1 MINGLTDFNLLLLL
15 LVGGLSVA
23 FIALTWSHKH
33 LKNQLLNANKQLY
46 SLKNEF
52 RAMNSGHL
60 GMGRKLRAFAQEIA
74 SVEQAQQLTGQSD
87 DNAKSFEQAG
97 VLLAKGVSIEEV
109 VQVCGISPAEAELL
123 AILRHSAPA
132 NVAQVPTKTNGN
144 GRLSPTQM
152 QRSA

>member
-1 MINGLTDFNLLLLL
+1 MKNILTDFNLLLPVLYGV
-15 LVGGLSVA
+15 LVIA
-23 FIALTWSHKH
+23 FGVLVWSHQH
-33 LKNQLLNANKQLY
+33 LKQQLIQANKQLDT
-46 SLKNEF
+46 LKNEF

-74 SVEQAQQLTGQSD
+74 NVEQAQQLTGQND
-87 DNAKSFEQAG
+87 DNSKSFEQAG

-109 VQVCGISPAEAELL
+109 VDVCGISPAEAELL

-132 NVAQVPTKTNGN
+132 NVAHVAYQSSKDRGANATP
-144 GRLSPTQM
+144 M